1 MRPGPRLVPLGMLAL
16 LALNGCE
23 LSTSSGN
30 SSGSLVAPPTMNSA
44 PAAPNTPPPK
54 AGPGGGGV
62 TGTDNRVAAI
72 ASVSSALQVA
82 VGASQTVIVTFTS
95 SDGLPLSGFA
105 VSGSLGLLPPGWSGP
120 STFTCASVGP
130 GSGCALNLT
139 YTPLAADSGT
149 LTLNCVYIDDAGLPR
164 TPGPCLS
171 LSYAAA
177 PPNNVVA
184 TVSPTGEVD
193 AIVGSSK
200 QSVTVN
206 FTSDDGSAVTNLV
219 LTTSLAAL
227 PAGWSSSAAGLS
239 CPVVSTGSACQLQ
252 LAFSPTASAAGLL
265 ALNYAYTDNSG
276 AARSGAINIPFAS
289 VSHGTVLAAASPTGQ
304 INAVAAGGSRAVT
317 ITFTTDDGNAA
328 TGLSLASPLTALPA
342 GWSSASNTFSCG
354 SVSTGNGCQLQ
365 LQFAPTTL
373 GGGALALRY
382 DYIDSSGATNGGL
395 LNIAY
400 AATSDDS
407 VAGAVSP
414 SGQVNAMLGSP
425 GQPVSV
431 TFTTDDSR
439 LATAL
444 QVSTSLAALPAGWSS
459 AANTFACSTV
469 STGNSCQLMLLF
481 APTALDSGTLT
492 LNYSYLNNAG
502 EARMGTVG
510 IPYWTT
516 SDDNVVATPSPT
528 SLAAATGSSNTV
540 TVTFTTDDGNLA
552 GDLTANLSTLPPDW
566 STASGT
572 FTCAAVSV
580 GTGCQVSLAYAP
592 TGPAT
597 ATLSFGF
604 SYTNSAGMMKTG
616 TVSIPYSAAP

>member
-1 MRPGPRLVPLGMLAL
+1 MRPSQRFIPLGMLAL
-16 LALNGCE
+16 AALSGCE
-23 LSTSSGN
+23 LSTTGASIN
-30 SSGSLVAPPTMNSA
+30 NVAPPAAMSSA
-44 PAAPNTPPPK
+44 PATTSTPPPK
-54 AGPGGGGV
+54 AGPGGGAV
-62 TGTDNRVAAI
+62 TGTDNRVAAT
-72 ASVSSALQVA
+72 ASIGSALQVA
-82 VGASQTVIVTFTS
+82 VGASQTVVVTFTS
-95 SDGLPLSGFA
+95 NDGLPLSGFA

-130 GSGCALNLT
+130 GSGCALSLS
-139 YTPLAADSGT
+139 YTPLAVDSGT
-149 LTLNCVYIDDAGLPR
+149 LTLNCVYIDNAGLPR

-177 PPNNVVA
+177 PPNNAVA

-200 QSVTVN
+200 QTVSVN

-219 LTTSLAAL
+219 LTTSLASL
-227 PAGWSSSAAGLS
+227 PAGWSSSATGLS

-252 LAFSPTASAAGLL
+252 LAFSPTASTSGLL
-265 ALNYAYTDNSG
+265 TLNYAYTDNSG

-289 VSHGTVLAAASPTGQ
+289 VGHGTVLAAASPTGQ
-304 INAVAAGGSRAVT
+304 INAVAATGSQSVT
-317 ITFTTDDGNAA
+317 ITFNTDDGNAA
-328 TGLSLASPLTALPA
+328 TGLSLATDLTALPA
-342 GWSSASNTFSCG
+342 GWSSASNNFACA

-365 LQFAPTTL
+365 LKFAPPTL
-373 GGGALALRY
+373 GGGTLALKY
-382 DYIDSSGATNGGL
+382 DYIDSSGAANAGL

-400 AATSDDS
+400 AATTEDS

-459 AANTFACSTV
+459 TANTFACSTV
-469 STGNSCQLMLLF
+469 STGSACQLMLLF

-510 IPYWTT
+510 IPYRTT
-516 SDDNVVATPSPT
+516 TDDNVVGTSSPT
-528 SLAAATGSSNTV
+528 SLAVATGSSNTV
-540 TVTFTTDDGNLA
+540 TVTFITDDGNLA
-552 GDLTANLSTLPPDW
+552 GDLAANLSALPADW
-566 STASGT
+566 SAMAGT

-592 TGPAT
+592 TGPANS
-597 ATLSFGF
+597 TLSFGF
-604 SYTNSAGMMKTG
+604 SYTNSAGMTKTG
-616 TVSIPYSAAP
+616 TVSIPYSAGP

>member
-1 MRPGPRLVPLGMLAL
+1 MRPGPRLVPLGMLVL
-16 LALNGCE
+16 LILNGCE

-30 SSGSLVAPPTMNSA
+30 SSGSLVAPPALISA
-44 PAAPNTPPPK
+44 PATTNTPPPK

-62 TGTDNRVAAI
+62 TGTDNRVAATM
-72 ASVSSALQVA
+72 SVSSAVQVA

-95 SDGLPLSGFA
+95 NDGLPLSGFA

-120 STFTCASVGP
+120 SSFTCASVGP

-139 YTPLAADSGT
+139 YTPLAVDSGT
-149 LTLNCVYIDDAGLPR
+149 LTLNCVYIDNAGLPR
-164 TPGPCLS
+164 TPGPCLT

-177 PPNNVVA
+177 MPNNAVA

-200 QSVTVN
+200 QSVSVN

-227 PAGWSSSAAGLS
+227 PAGWSSSATGLS

-252 LAFSPTASAAGLL
+252 LVFSPTASGAGLL
-265 ALNYAYTDNSG
+265 ALNYSYTDNSG
-276 AARSGAINIPFAS
+276 TARNGVTNIPFAS
-289 VSHGTVLAAASPTGQ
+289 VSRGTIRATASPGGQ
-304 INAVAAGGSRAVT
+304 INAVAAGGSQAVT

-328 TGLSLASPLTALPA
+328 TGLSMASDLAALPA
-342 GWSSASNTFSCG
+342 GWSSASNQFSCD
-354 SVSTGNGCQLQ
+354 SVSSGNGCQLQ
-365 LQFAPTTL
+365 LKFSPASL
-373 GGGALALRY
+373 GNGALALRY
-382 DYIDSSGATNGGL
+382 NYIDASGATNGGL
-395 LNIAY
+395 VNIAY
-400 AATSDDS
+400 AATTDDS

-414 SGQVNAMLGSP
+414 SGQVTAMLGSA

-431 TFTTDDSR
+431 TFTTDDTR

-444 QVSTSLAALPAGWSS
+444 QISASLAALPAGWSS
-459 AANTFACSTV
+459 AANSFTCSTV
-469 STGNSCQLMLLF
+469 STGNACELKLLF

-492 LNYSYLNNAG
+492 LNYSYLNNADQ
-502 EARMGTVG
+502 AKMGTVG
-510 IPYWTT
+510 IPYRTT
-516 SDDNVVATPSPT
+516 TDDNVIGTSSPT
-528 SLAAATGSSNTV
+528 SLAVATGSSNTV
-540 TVTFTTDDGNLA
+540 TVAFTTDDGNLA

-566 STASGT
+566 SAASGT

-592 TGPAT
+592 TGPAN

-604 SYTNSAGMMKTG
+604 SYTNSAGTMKTG
-616 TVSIPYSAAP
+616 TVSIPYSAGP

>member
-1 MRPGPRLVPLGMLAL
+1 MRPGPRLIPLGMLAL

-23 LSTSSGN
+23 LSTTGAMPASS
-30 SSGSLVAPPTMNSA
+30 VAAPPTVSSA
-44 PAAPNTPPPK
+44 PAPTNTTPPK
-54 AGPGGGGV
+54 AGPAGPGPAV
-62 TGTDNRVAAI
+62 THNAVAVTS
-72 ASVSSALQVA
+72 SVSNALQVA

-95 SDGLPLSGFA
+95 NDGLPLSGFA
-105 VSGSLGLLPPGWSGP
+105 VSGSLGLLPPGWRGP

-139 YTPLAADSGT
+139 YTPLAVESGT
-149 LTLNCVYIDDAGLPR
+149 LTLNCVYIDNAGLPR

-171 LSYAAA
+171 LGYAAA
-177 PPNNVVA
+177 LPNNVVA

-227 PAGWSSSAAGLS
+227 PAGWSSSATGLS
-239 CPVVSTGSACQLQ
+239 CPVVSTGSACQLP
-252 LAFSPTASAAGLL
+252 LVFSPSASGAGLL

-289 VSHGTVLAAASPTGQ
+289 TSHGTVRATASPTGE
-304 INAVAAGGSRAVT
+304 INAVAATGSQAVS

-328 TGLSLASPLTALPA
+328 TGLSLASDLTALPA
-342 GWSSASNTFSCG
+342 GWSSTSNKFSCDN
-354 SVSTGNGCQLQ
+354 VSTGNGCQLQ
-365 LQFAPTTL
+365 LKFAPPTL
-373 GGGALALRY
+373 GGGSLALRY

-400 AATSDDS
+400 AATTDDS

-444 QVSTSLAALPAGWSS
+444 QISAAALPAGWSS
-459 AANTFACSTV
+459 AANSFACSTV
-469 STGNSCQLMLLF
+469 STGNACQLMLLF

-502 EARMGTVG
+502 EAKMGTVG

-516 SDDNVVATPSPT
+516 SDDNVVGTSGPT
-528 SLAAATGSSNTV
+528 SLAVATGSSNTV

-552 GDLTANLSTLPPDW
+552 GALTANLSTLPPDW

-592 TGPAT
+592 TGPAN
-597 ATLSFGF
+597 ATLNFGF
-604 SYTNSAGMMKTG
+604 SYTNSAGLIKTG